1 MYDLARVTVSLS
13 NLLPF
18 ALGRQLNLAAP
29 VFNFKQIDVRS
40 SSQNQVNFT
49 ATMGSVYSNP
59 SADLNDGVELSG
71 TKSK

>member
-1 MYDLARVTVSLS
+1 MCLS

-29 VFNFKQIDVRS
+29 VFDFKQIDMRS

-49 ATMGSVYSNP
+49 ATMGGVYP
-59 SADLNDGVELSG
+59 DPAADLNDGVELSG
-71 TKSK
+71 TKSKYKIK